1 MADVRLTA
9 TNPEDSS
16 VVPVACDASGRLLL
30 QELPAV
36 DTIDGDLTVTG
47 KGTFAGGKS
56 IIGNDGSAQ
65 FAQGAVD
72 IYANGTVE
80 FTQDVTFGGSATFVG
95 QINGNSGAVIS
106 GGALAID
113 RAAAGNTAL
122 SITYGGSAVTGAT
135 IDANGSATFA
145 GTGTFDVAGNTS
157 GLIIKQRGVASDYI
171 NLYVAAGGGGQVFV
185 KDSTGKTN
193 IQLLGNNGSA
203 TFAGAVDI
211 GPFISGVSGV
221 RITNAGTVYNVGQG
235 DNAAY
240 WTGDDLNKGPNCVI
254 NYDGSVAFAG
264 NKAGFTA
271 EGYLWCTTRRGDTV
285 ILDATSNGLASW
297 AEYTPTTRIDDIRD
311 ELNAI
316 RGDAAE
322 MPADTP

>member
-30 QELPAV
+30 QDLPEFDGTV
-36 DTIDGDLTVTG
+36 DGDLYVTG

-80 FTQDVTFGGSATFVG
+80 FTQNVSFA
-95 QINGNSGAVIS
+95 
-106 GGALAID
+106 
-113 RAAAGNTAL
+113 
-122 SITYGGSAVTGAT
+122 
-135 IDANGSATFA
+135 GSATFA
-145 GTGTFDVAGNTS
+145 DLVLAKQFGATERIYCGPFGGSDSNNALEVNNSADQVVAAIKGTGSAEFSSEVQVRNLNANFRQERTGPVFQGYAGTASEDPALWTS
-157 GLIIKQRGVASDYI
+157 QINSD
-171 NLYVAAGGGGQVFV
+171 
-185 KDSTGKTN
+185 
-193 IQLLGNNGSA
+193 GSA
-203 TFAGAVDI
+203 TFADDITCSRAYTQRLDI
-211 GPFISGVSGV
+211 GKNGYIPGGNALT
-221 RITNAGTVYNVGQG
+221 ITN
-235 DNAAY
+235 
-240 WTGDDLNKGPNCVI
+240 GDDVTATLI
-254 NYDGSVAFAG
+254 ADGSVIFAG

-297 AEYTPTTRIDDIRD
+297 VEYTPTSRFDEIRD
-311 ELNAI
+311 KLDAN
-316 RGDAAE
+316 RGDTGE

>member
-30 QELPAV
+30 QELPSI
-36 DTIDGDLTVTG
+36 DTIDGDLTVAG
-47 KGTFAGGKS
+47 KGSFAGGKS

-80 FTQDVTFGGSATFVG
+80 FTQDVTF
-95 QINGNSGAVIS
+95 
-106 GGALAID
+106 D
-113 RAAAGNTAL
+113 
-122 SITYGGSAVTGAT
+122 
-135 IDANGSATFA
+135 GSATFA
-145 GTGTFDVAGNTS
+145 GVVYGDAGFRSTGLTPNANFLRAVRDNGNTTIEAQGS
-157 GLIIKQRGVASDYI
+157 GSIYLGANLNITTDPTTVEDTANIIL
-171 NLYVAAGGGGQVFV
+171 NGG
-185 KDSTGKTN
+185 D
-193 IQLLGNNGSA
+193 GSA
-203 TFAGAVDI
+203 TFAGGVTI
-211 GPFISGVSGV
+211 GST
-221 RITNAGTVYNVGQG
+221 TNWSVGQDNWGFRTFLYRNG
-235 DNAAY
+235 DAIAAY
-240 WTGDDLNKGPNCVI
+240 YEGVHSTPSSPFFLRCNVAGVGDTIDVRN
-254 NYDGSVAFAG
+254 DGSATFAG
-264 NKAGFTA
+264 GKAGFTE

-297 AEYTPTTRIDDIRD
+297 VEYTPTTRIDDIRD

>member
-30 QELPAV
+30 QEMPPAFDGTV
-36 DTIDGDLTVTG
+36 DGDLTVTG

-80 FTQDVTFGGSATFVG
+80 FTQNVTFGSAEFAGDVQVG
-95 QINGNSGAVIS
+95 KVEISKTGAVAIADSPIS
-106 GGALAID
+106 PIQIVSDGKLKFNVDTDGTTYIGSPD
-113 RAAAGNTAL
+113 AG
-122 SITYGGSAVTGAT
+122 
-135 IDANGSATFA
+135 
-145 GTGTFDVAGNTS
+145 
-157 GLIIKQRGVASDYI
+157 
-171 NLYVAAGGGGQVFV
+171 
-185 KDSTGKTN
+185 
-193 IQLLGNNGSA
+193 
-203 TFAGAVDI
+203 
-211 GPFISGVSGV
+211 P
-221 RITNAGTVYNVGQG
+221 TNA
-235 DNAAY
+235 
-240 WTGDDLNKGPNCVI
+240 VI
-254 NYDGSVAFAG
+254 KLFSSDGSVTFAG

-297 AEYTPTTRIDDIRD
+297 VEYTPTTRIDDIRD
-311 ELNAI
+311 KLNAI
-316 RGDAAE
+316 RGDASE

>member
-30 QELPAV
+30 QELPAI

-47 KGTFAGGKS
+47 KGSFAAGKS

-72 IYANGTVE
+72 IYANGTTE
-80 FTQDVTFGGSATFVG
+80 FTQDVTFGGSGSFAGGKVVVASDGSISSACRF
-95 QINGNSGAVIS
+95 IGNSVDSNVEINTSAGPYLLRGYNTDAGIDAFNI
-106 GGALAID
+106 GLA
-113 RAAAGNTAL
+113 
-122 SITYGGSAVTGAT
+122 GSASFAGSVVK
-135 IDANGSATFA
+135 INSNGSA
-145 GTGTFDVAGNTS
+145 S
-157 GLIIKQRGVASDYI
+157 
-171 NLYVAAGGGGQVFV
+171 
-185 KDSTGKTN
+185 
-193 IQLLGNNGSA
+193 
-203 TFAGAVDI
+203 
-211 GPFISGVSGV
+211 
-221 RITNAGTVYNVGQG
+221 
-235 DNAAY
+235 
-240 WTGDDLNKGPNCVI
+240 
-254 NYDGSVAFAG
+254 FAG

-297 AEYTPTTRIDDIRD
+297 VEYTPTSRIDDLRD

>member
-30 QELPAV
+30 EEMPPAF
-36 DTIDGDLTVTG
+36 DGTLDGDLYVTG

-80 FTQDVTFGGSATFVG
+80 FTQNVTFDSSAAFGGDLTVDGTSTFNGPGTYNAVFKVSDTTGGRNVTTGLCRSNSGESYGLTIAPADNENNFSAFIKADGSAQFARGLLEITDNGSSYGRSFISNNADVTSFIAYAKNNAPNKKAFNVYNTDTVSNIVSIKADGSAT
-95 QINGNSGAVIS
+95 
-106 GGALAID
+106 
-113 RAAAGNTAL
+113 
-122 SITYGGSAVTGAT
+122 
-135 IDANGSATFA
+135 
-145 GTGTFDVAGNTS
+145 
-157 GLIIKQRGVASDYI
+157 
-171 NLYVAAGGGGQVFV
+171 
-185 KDSTGKTN
+185 
-193 IQLLGNNGSA
+193 
-203 TFAGAVDI
+203 
-211 GPFISGVSGV
+211 
-221 RITNAGTVYNVGQG
+221 
-235 DNAAY
+235 
-240 WTGDDLNKGPNCVI
+240 
-254 NYDGSVAFAG
+254 FAG

-297 AEYTPTTRIDDIRD
+297 VEYTPTSRIDDLRD
-311 ELNAI
+311 KLDAN
-316 RGDAAE
+316 RGDKGE

>member
-30 QELPAV
+30 QELPAI

-47 KGTFAGGKS
+47 KGSFAGGKS

-80 FTQDVTFGGSATFVG
+80 FTQDVTFDSVIKTGS
-95 QINGNSGAVIS
+95 INVNNGSI
-106 GGALAID
+106 ALYD
-113 RAAAGNTAL
+113 
-122 SITYGGSAVTGAT
+122 
-135 IDANGSATFA
+135 NGSAIFNS
-145 GTGTFDVAGNTS
+145 GTVKVN
-157 GLIIKQRGVASDYI
+157 GLGRVLVGADPDD
-171 NLYVAAGGGGQVFV
+171 F
-185 KDSTGKTN
+185 STALTILN
-193 IQLLGNNGSA
+193 ENGSA
-203 TFAGAVDI
+203 SFAGEVQVRNLNSNYRQERTGAVFQ
-211 GPFISGVSGV
+211 GY
-221 RITNAGTVYNVGQG
+221 AGGAG
-235 DNAAY
+235 EDPAM
-240 WTGDDLNKGPNCVI
+240 WTSQI
-254 NYDGSVAFAG
+254 NSDGSASFTSEVQVGSYDQASNSAFGASIYSYG
-264 NKAGFTA
+264 AVKIQRASGDGLRGIFEGWRGVTNTLSIKADGSASFADNKAGFTA

-297 AEYTPTTRIDDIRD
+297 VEYTPTTKREEIRD
-311 ELNAI
+311 GLNAI

>member
-30 QELPAV
+30 EEMPPAFDGTV
-36 DTIDGDLTVTG
+36 DGDLTVTG

-80 FTQDVTFGGSATFVG
+80 FTQDIKFSSATFAGNVES
-95 QINGNSGAVIS
+95 NGYLWANGPGSYIVVSRTG
-106 GGALAID
+106 
-113 RAAAGNTAL
+113 AAGNTTVAEF
-122 SITYGGSAVTGAT
+122 GGDSVTSRIA
-135 IDANGSATFA
+135 ANGSATFGA
-145 GTGTFDVAGNTS
+145 GYKVGIRPTSQDNADQFYIDKTDGTRSFSISGS
-157 GLIIKQRGVASDYI
+157 GLTVTKGDICV
-171 NLYVAAGGGGQVFV
+171 GGNFP
-185 KDSTGKTN
+185 STN
-193 IQLLGNNGSA
+193 
-203 TFAGAVDI
+203 
-211 GPFISGVSGV
+211 V
-221 RITNAGTVYNVGQG
+221 RLNAQ
-235 DNAAY
+235 
-240 WTGDDLNKGPNCVI
+240 
-254 NYDGSVAFAG
+254 GSVTFAG

-297 AEYTPTTRIDDIRD
+297 VEYTPTTRIEEIRD
-311 ELNAI
+311 GLNAI
-316 RGDAAE
+316 PGDAAE
-322 MPADTP
+322 MPTDTP